1 MRELLE
7 TLKLIQHGSTVF
19 TRTQKKA
26 IEVMWRRGLLWK
38 EVGTGVLHVSD
49 KGEEVMRELEGNHGN
64 Q

>member
-38 EVGTGVLHVSD
+38 DVGTGALHVSD
-49 KGEEVMRELEGNHGN
+49 RGKEVVELLENSHD
-64 Q
+64 